1 MDAFRLPCIRGA
13 GRVAAVFK
21 CLLLR
26 ALTKIPLRGIIAA
39 EGCAM
44 DINGKECP
52 AGETGELCINLES
65 KMYQIEATDNYEE
78 RKLQLENNIYVL
90 TELIQEYMYN
100 YLYHEAALLDELCG
114 WVVFRK
120 FQTGAVTSK
129 MEIRYR
135 KPIHTNE
142 GQLTLRARATE
153 VRRNLVTIVGEIYN
167 SNGDLC
173 TESSCLYFLF
183 SKEKS
188 ATEMGLTECRVEGE

>member
-1 MDAFRLPCIRGA
+1 MKKIINPWMDKEDYHCFGCDANHQHG
-13 GRVAAVFK
+13 
-21 CLLLR
+21 LR
-26 ALTKIPLRGIIAA
+26 MEFFEDG
-39 EGCAM
+39 E
-44 DINGKECP
+44 DIVSFWQPNGEHQSW
-52 AGETGELCINLES
+52 INTLHGG
-65 KMYQIEATDNYEE
+65 
-78 RKLQLENNIYVL
+78 LQ
-90 TELIQEYMYN
+90 
-100 YLYHEAALLDELCG
+100 AALLDELCG

-153 VRRNLVTIVGEIYN
+153 VRRNLVTVVGEIYN

>member
-1 MDAFRLPCIRGA
+1 MEFYEDGD
-13 GRVAAVFK
+13 
-21 CLLLR
+21 
-26 ALTKIPLRGIIAA
+26 
-39 EGCAM
+39 
-44 DINGKECP
+44 DIVSFWQP
-52 AGETGELCINLES
+52 DGEHQSWINTLHGGV
-65 KMYQIEATDNYEE
+65 Q
-78 RKLQLENNIYVL
+78 
-90 TELIQEYMYN
+90 
-100 YLYHEAALLDELCG
+100 AALLDELCG

-188 ATEMGLTECRVEGE
+188 AKEMGLTECRVEGE